1 MMKQREGNTFSMLR
15 SRWPRALS
23 RGVPVLQ
30 DEGKVNDKNGSDIRM
45 PVPKLAGAV
54 ETMTN
59 GIGYNARL
67 ERCMVGYAERCI
79 LTNYE

>member
-1 MMKQREGNTFSMLR
+1 MMKQRGGNTFSMLR
-15 SRWPRALS
+15 SKWPRAFS

-30 DEGKVNDKNGSDIRM
+30 DEGKVNDENGSDIRM
-45 PVPKLAGAV
+45 PVPKPAGAD

-67 ERCMVGYAERCI
+67 ERRMVG
-79 LTNYE
+79 

>member
-1 MMKQREGNTFSMLR
+1 MLR
-15 SRWPRALS
+15 SKWPRAFS

-30 DEGKVNDKNGSDIRM
+30 DEGKVNDENGSDIRM
-45 PVPKLAGAV
+45 PVPKPAGAD

-79 LTNYE
+79 LTGYE